1 MTIHLLIYRHIKN
14 TNVIRKWRKHKC
26 LFSDEK
32 YIFYI
37 INCWSCF
44 DWGGIN
50 TWTDKVLADIT
61 SKKGEA
67 ILNIISIF
75 LVIAI
80 YVATFQITVKD
91 NFNKS

>member
-14 TNVIRKWRKHKC
+14 TNVIRKGRKHKC

-44 DWGGIN
+44 D
-50 TWTDKVLADIT
+50 
-61 SKKGEA
+61 
-67 ILNIISIF
+67 
-75 LVIAI
+75 
-80 YVATFQITVKD
+80 
-91 NFNKS
+91 